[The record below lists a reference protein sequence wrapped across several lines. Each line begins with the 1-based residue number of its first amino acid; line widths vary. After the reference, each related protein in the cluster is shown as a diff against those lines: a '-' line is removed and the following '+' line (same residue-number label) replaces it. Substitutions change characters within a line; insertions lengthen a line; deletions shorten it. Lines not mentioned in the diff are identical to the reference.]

1 MKLIYSSLIIFFST
15 GINAQFDSLI
25 WDSIERTYLVHL
37 PSGFNGS
44 ENLPLVIAMHG
55 GFGSADNL
63 QNQSQL
69 GEKADEEHFIVVYP
83 EGVQGG
89 VFDIRTWN
97 AGWCCGHA
105 STTDVDDVGFINAL
119 LDKLIDDFP
128 IDTDRIY
135 ATGMSNGGFM
145 SYRLACELS
154 HRIAAIAPV
163 AASMSMVNCSPD
175 RMVPVL
181 DFHSYLDFNVPI
193 EGGFGIGPSTHY
205 SSPLDSV
212 MNVWSDLNA
221 CQNEND
227 TIISN
232 NQFTH
237 IAWTNCACNYQVEQ
251 YITEDGGHSWP
262 GGQPTPLGDPGSN
275 YINANDVMWEF
286 FERYSLDCSPNAIDE
301 VGLLSDVILFPNPAN
316 NTLFIRTEQNVSDLL
331 VSIYDLMGNEMHS
344 SKGHNEIDVS
354 QLSNGTYIL
363 RIEMGE
369 VVWNRKFLKVE

>member
-1 MKLIYSSLIIFFST
+1 MKLIYSILIIFFST

-145 SYRLACELS
+145 SYRLACES
-154 HRIAAIAPV
+154 V
-163 AASMSMVNCSPD
+163 
-175 RMVPVL
+175 
-181 DFHSYLDFNVPI
+181 SY
-193 EGGFGIGPSTHY
+193 TH
-205 SSPLDSV
+205 LT
-212 MNVWSDLNA
+212 L
-221 CQNEND
+221 
-227 TIISN
+227 
-232 NQFTH
+232 
-237 IAWTNCACNYQVEQ
+237 
-251 YITEDGGHSWP
+251 
-262 GGQPTPLGDPGSN
+262 PTTP
-275 YINANDVMWEF
+275 YV
-286 FERYSLDCSPNAIDE
+286 
-301 VGLLSDVILFPNPAN
+301 
-316 NTLFIRTEQNVSDLL
+316 
-331 VSIYDLMGNEMHS
+331 
-344 SKGHNEIDVS
+344 
-354 QLSNGTYIL
+354 
-363 RIEMGE
+363 
-369 VVWNRKFLKVE
+369 